1 MARPGWTVAAMGV
14 VCVAA
19 CLGSFSRAEGRGETA
34 KPLAGAIDIHM
45 HCGPD
50 VLPRSVDSIDVAR
63 MAKAEGMRA
72 IVLKNHYVPTADD
85 AYLVR
90 KIVPGIEVFGGIDL
104 NLTVGGINPAAVENM
119 AHIAGHYGRMVW
131 MTSFDSEAQVRSEKG
146 TRPFVS
152 VSKDGE
158 LLPSVKQVIAIIAKY
173 DLVLET
179 GHNRPDEIL
188 AMIREAK
195 GAGVRHIVVTH
206 AMINPIHMNVEQMK
220 QAAAMGAYVEFVYN
234 GLVGPY
240 KEFSFAEYASA
251 IHAVGAEHCI
261 LASDL
266 GQVVNPVHTEGLKL
280 FYAGL
285 LQAGVTQTEIDRMA
299 RVNPADVLEL
309 K

>member
-1 MARPGWTVAAMGV
+1 MLRQIAAGLLVCLPTAVLPAQQRP
-14 VCVAA
+14 
-19 CLGSFSRAEGRGETA
+19 L
-34 KPLAGAIDIHM
+34 LGAIDIHM

-50 VLPRSVDSIDVAR
+50 VVPRSVDAIDVAR

-131 MTSFDSEAQVRSEKG
+131 MTSFDSEAQVKSEKA
-146 TRPFVS
+146 TRPFVA
-152 VSKDGE
+152 VSENGE
-158 LLPSVKQVIAIIAKY
+158 LLPAVKQVIAVIAKY

-179 GHNRPDEIL
+179 GHNHPDEIL
-188 AMIREAK
+188 AMIREANRV
-195 GAGVRHIVVTH
+195 GVKHIVVTH
-206 AMINPIHMNVEQMK
+206 AMINPIHMNIAQMK
-220 QAAAMGAYVEFVYN
+220 EAAGMGAYIEFVYN
-234 GLVGPY
+234 GLIGPY
-240 KEFSFAEYASA
+240 KEFSFEDYEKA

-266 GQVVNPVHTEGLKL
+266 GQVVNPVHTEGLKR

-285 LQAGVTQTEIDRMA
+285 LQSGVTQAEISTMA
-299 RVNPADVLEL
+299 RTNPANVLEL
-309 K
+309 H

>member
-1 MARPGWTVAAMGV
+1 MLRRLTAGLLVSLSCAALFSQQRPLM
-14 VCVAA
+14 
-19 CLGSFSRAEGRGETA
+19 
-34 KPLAGAIDIHM
+34 GAIDIHM

-63 MAKAEGMRA
+63 MAKAEGMQA

-131 MTSFDSEAQVRSEKG
+131 MTSFDSEAQVKSEKES
-146 TRPFVS
+146 RPFVA
-152 VSKDGE
+152 VSENGE
-158 LLPSVKQVIAIIAKY
+158 LLPAVKQVIAIIAKY

-188 AMIREAK
+188 AMIREANRV
-195 GAGVRHIVVTH
+195 GVKHIVVTH
-206 AMINPIHMNVEQMK
+206 AMINPIHMNVAQMK
-220 QAAAMGAYVEFVYN
+220 EAAGMGAYIEFVYN
-234 GLVGPY
+234 GLIGPY
-240 KEFSFAEYASA
+240 KEFSFDAYAAA

-266 GQVVNPVHTEGLKL
+266 GQVVNPVHTEGLKR

-285 LQAGVTQTEIDRMA
+285 LRVGVTQAEIDTMA
-299 RVNPADVLEL
+299 RTNPANVLEL
-309 K
+309 H

>member
-1 MARPGWTVAAMGV
+1 MRSSI
-14 VCVAA
+14 
-19 CLGSFSRAEGRGETA
+19 LSGSLLILMCSALHAQGPSAA

-50 VLPRSVDSIDVAR
+50 VVPRSIDSIDLAR

-119 AHIAGHYGRMVW
+119 AHIKGGYGRMVW
-131 MTSFDSEAQVRSEKG
+131 MTSFDSRAAVEAEKG
-146 TRPFVS
+146 IKPPRPYVAVS
-152 VSKDGE
+152 RNGK
-158 LLPSVKQVIAIIAKY
+158 LLPAVKQVIAIIAKY
-173 DLVLET
+173 NLVLET
-179 GHNRPDEIL
+179 GHNYPDEIL
-188 AMIREAK
+188 AMIREANRD
-195 GAGVRHIVVTH
+195 GVKHIVVTH
-206 AMINPIHMNVEQMK
+206 AMIAPIHMNIDQMK
-220 QAAAMGAYVEFVYN
+220 QAASMGAYIEFVYN
-234 GLVGPY
+234 GLIGPY
-240 KEFSFAEYASA
+240 KEFSFDDYAKA
-251 IHAVGAEHCI
+251 IHAIGADHVI

-280 FYAGL
+280 YYAGL
-285 LQAGVTQTEIDRMA
+285 LKAGVSQAEINTMSRT
-299 RVNPADVLEL
+299 NPAKVLDL

>member
-1 MARPGWTVAAMGV
+1 MLRHIAAGLL
-14 VCVAA
+14 VCLPTAA
-19 CLGSFSRAEGRGETA
+19 LLAQQ
-34 KPLAGAIDIHM
+34 KPLLGAIDIHM

-50 VLPRSVDSIDVAR
+50 VLPRSVDAIDVAR

-131 MTSFDSEAQVRSEKG
+131 MTSFDSEAQVKSEKA
-146 TRPFVS
+146 TRPFVA
-152 VSKDGE
+152 VSENGE
-158 LLPSVKQVIAIIAKY
+158 LLPAVRQVIGIIAKY

-188 AMIREAK
+188 AMIREANRV
-195 GAGVRHIVVTH
+195 GVKHIVVTH
-206 AMINPIHMNVEQMK
+206 AMINPIHMNIAQMK
-220 QAAAMGAYVEFVYN
+220 EAAGMGAYIEFVYN
-234 GLVGPY
+234 GLIGPY
-240 KEFSFAEYASA
+240 KEFSFDDYAKA

-266 GQVVNPVHTEGLKL
+266 GQVVNPVHTEGLKR

-285 LQAGVTQTEIDRMA
+285 LQSGVTQAEISTMA
-299 RVNPADVLEL
+299 RTNPANVLEL
-309 K
+309 H